1 MSEIDNIISE
11 MTPCDKRIMV
21 IIGGINASPN
31 KNFER
36 QTVKKKASDEEM
48 PHVDDAIKKFQQWG
62 LLTIYRA
69 PDNLA
74 ATKLGFNVAQRLVEE
89 RLKERYKGIRIIRR

>member
-1 MSEIDNIISE
+1 MSAIDDIISE
-11 MTPCDKRIMV
+11 MTPYEKRIML

-31 KNFER
+31 KNFKR
-36 QTVKKKASDEEM
+36 QTVKKNASDEEM
-48 PHVDDAIKKFQQWG
+48 PYVDDAIRKFIQME
-62 LLTIYRA
+62 LLSMYRA

-89 RLKERYKGIRIIRR
+89 RLKEKYKGMRIIRR

>member
-1 MSEIDNIISE
+1 MSEIDDIISE
-11 MTPCDKRIMV
+11 MTTCEKRIMV

-31 KNFER
+31 KNFKR
-36 QTVKKKASDEEM
+36 QTVKKKASDEEI
-48 PHVDDAIKKFQQWG
+48 PHVDDAIRKFFQLG
-62 LLTIYRA
+62 LLRMYRA

-89 RLKERYKGIRIIRR
+89 RLKEKYRGIRIIRR